1 MSNESIPVPI
11 ETELDALFGQYTAA
25 GQARGLVYGLAG
37 PEGLLHS
44 AGFGV
49 VNEAGLVP
57 DENTVFPIASMSKSF
72 VACAALL
79 ARDRGALSLEDPIT
93 KWLPEFSAV
102 GTAED
107 PCQPPT
113 VRMLFSMCGGL
124 TEDNSWVDPFI
135 DATEQDLLAQVSRGL
150 RYSHLPGTVYEYS
163 NLGYTLAGLAVARAV
178 GQPIERFVENE
189 VLAPLGLASTCFDN
203 AAPADIVRASGYSLD
218 ANGQWVRFPHMASGA
233 FAAAGGLMS
242 SVRDLATW
250 ITWLG
255 SAFRAPNSRD
265 AGPLSRSSRR
275 ELQRIHMVE
284 TPSITTHA
292 DGGLHFDVSGYG
304 LGLFISMDLRR
315 GTVVSHVGG
324 LPGFILF
331 MAWHPDSGSGIVV
344 LTNSHR
350 GEPSTLATEALGR
363 VLAKNSTP
371 AETIVLWRETVE
383 LRKSAEQLIR
393 NWDDALADRIFAENV
408 DFDHP
413 LKERRAE
420 IDQLVGE
427 IGPLGD
433 PTPVTDIVSAATSA
447 DVTWSIPGT
456 RGELLCM
463 IHLTPVNPARI
474 QEFVVQGF
482 PAGRPRSARPI
493 DISPGRPRLGEAFL
507 GQMSNV
513 RVLLPPAQEP
523 KRLYSD

>member
-1 MSNESIPVPI
+1 
-11 ETELDALFGQYTAA
+11 
-25 GQARGLVYGLAG
+25 
-37 PEGLLHS
+37 
-44 AGFGV
+44 
-49 VNEAGLVP
+49 
-57 DENTVFPIASMSKSF
+57 
-72 VACAALL
+72 
-79 ARDRGALSLEDPIT
+79 
-93 KWLPEFSAV
+93 
-102 GTAED
+102 
-107 PCQPPT
+107 
-113 VRMLFSMCGGL
+113 
-124 TEDNSWVDPFI
+124 
-135 DATEQDLLAQVSRGL
+135 
-150 RYSHLPGTVYEYS
+150 
-163 NLGYTLAGLAVARAV
+163 
-178 GQPIERFVENE
+178 
-189 VLAPLGLASTCFDN
+189 
-203 AAPADIVRASGYSLD
+203 
-218 ANGQWVRFPHMASGA
+218 
-233 FAAAGGLMS
+233 MS

-250 ITWLG
+250 VTWLG

-304 LGLFISMDLRR
+304 LGLRISMDLHR
-315 GTVVSHVGG
+315 GTVVSHAGG

-331 MAWHPDSGSGIVV
+331 MCWHPDSGNGIVV

-350 GEPSTLATEALGR
+350 GEPSALATEALGR
-363 VLAKNSTP
+363 VLARNSTA

-383 LRKSAEQLIR
+383 LRKSAEKLIR

-408 DFDHP
+408 DFDRP

-420 IDQLVGE
+420 IGQLVGE

-447 DVTWSIPGT
+447 DVTWSIPGA

-474 QEFVVQGF
+474 QEFVLQAI

-493 DISPGRPRLGEAFL
+493 DLSPRRPGLGEAFL

-513 RVLLPPAQEP
+513 RVLLPPGPRA
-523 KRLYSD
+523 

>member
-1 MSNESIPVPI
+1 
-11 ETELDALFGQYTAA
+11 
-25 GQARGLVYGLAG
+25 
-37 PEGLLHS
+37 
-44 AGFGV
+44 
-49 VNEAGLVP
+49 
-57 DENTVFPIASMSKSF
+57 
-72 VACAALL
+72 
-79 ARDRGALSLEDPIT
+79 
-93 KWLPEFSAV
+93 V
-102 GTAED
+102 G
-107 PCQPPT
+107 
-113 VRMLFSMCGGL
+113 MLFSMSGGL
-124 TEDNSWVDPFI
+124 TEDNAWVDPFI

-150 RYSHLPGTVYEYS
+150 RYSRLPGTAYEYS

-189 VLAPLGLASTCFDN
+189 VLAPLGLTSTCFDN

-218 ANGQWVRFPHMASGA
+218 PNGHWVAFPHVASGA

-250 ITWLG
+250 VTWLG

-265 AGPLSRSSRR
+265 AGPLSRGARR

-284 TPSITTHA
+284 MPSITTHA
-292 DGGLHFDVSGYG
+292 DGGLHFGVSGYG

-315 GTVVSHVGG
+315 GTVVSHAGG

-331 MAWHPDSGSGIVV
+331 MCWHPNSGSGIVV

-350 GEPSTLATEALGR
+350 GEPAALATEALGR
-363 VLAKNSTP
+363 VLARNSTA

-393 NWDDALADRIFAENV
+393 NWDDALANRIFAENV
-408 DFDHP
+408 DFDRP

-447 DVTWSIPGT
+447 DVTWSIPGA

-474 QEFVVQGF
+474 QEFVVQAI

-493 DISPGRPRLGEAFL
+493 DISPHRPGLGEAFL
-507 GQMSNV
+507 GQMGNV

-523 KRLYSD
+523 

>member
-1 MSNESIPVPI
+1 MSNENIPVPV

-25 GQARGLVYGLAG
+25 NQAPGLVYGLAG
-37 PEGLLHS
+37 PEGLVHS

-49 VNEAGLVP
+49 ANDAGLMP

-72 VACAALL
+72 IACAALL

-93 KWLPEFSAV
+93 KWIPEFSAT
-102 GTAED
+102 GTIED

-113 VRMLFSMCGGL
+113 VRMLFSMSGGL

-150 RYSHLPGTVYEYS
+150 RYSHVPGTVYEYS

-178 GQPIERFVENE
+178 GQPIERFVEDE
-189 VLAPLGLASTCFDN
+189 VLAPLRLTSTCFDN
-203 AAPADIVRASGYSLD
+203 IASADIVRATGYSLD
-218 ANGQWVRFPHMASGA
+218 PNGQWVPFPHVASGA

-250 ITWLG
+250 LTWLG
-255 SAFRAPNSRD
+255 SAFRTPSSRD
-265 AGPLSRSSRR
+265 VGLLSRSSRR
-275 ELQRIHMVE
+275 ELQRIHMIE
-284 TPSITTHA
+284 TPSITTHP
-292 DGGLHFDVSGYG
+292 DGGLHFGVSGYG
-304 LGLFISMDLRR
+304 LGLRISMDLHR
-315 GTVVSHVGG
+315 GTVVSHAGG

-331 MAWHPDSGSGIVV
+331 MCWHPDSGNGIVV

-350 GEPSTLATEALGR
+350 GEPAALATEALGR
-363 VLAKNSTP
+363 VLARNNTA
-371 AETIVLWRETVE
+371 AETIVLWPETVE
-383 LRKSAEQLIR
+383 MRKSAEQLIR
-393 NWDDALADRIFAENV
+393 NWDDALADQVFAENI
-408 DFDHP
+408 DFDRP

-420 IDQLVGE
+420 IDRLVSE

-433 PTPVTDIVSAATSA
+433 PTPVTDVVSAATSA
-447 DVTWSIPGT
+447 DVTWSIPGQ

-463 IHLTPVNPARI
+463 IHLTPVSPARI
-474 QEFVVQGF
+474 QEFVVQAI

-493 DISPGRPRLGEAFL
+493 DISPRRPEHSEAFL

-513 RVLLPPAQEP
+513 RIRLP
-523 KRLYSD
+523 D